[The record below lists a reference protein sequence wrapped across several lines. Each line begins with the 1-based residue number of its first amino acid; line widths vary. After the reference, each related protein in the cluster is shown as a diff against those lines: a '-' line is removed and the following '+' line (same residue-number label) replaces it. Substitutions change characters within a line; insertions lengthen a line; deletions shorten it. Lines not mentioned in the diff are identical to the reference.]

1 MASSYTLGE
10 RFERFVKE
18 QAQKS
23 RYSNASEGS
32 GIASSPS
39 QAIDSAEPRRV
50 IHVVDHTGERHTIEA
65 LEGWRVM
72 EIIRDWKLPM
82 EGICGGACECATCHV
97 FVGEAWLARLPP
109 ASEEEEGQLDM
120 APLTQ
125 RNSRL
130 ACQILWTP
138 ELDGLEVT
146 LAPVRG

>member
-39 QAIDSAEPRRV
+39 QAIDSAESRRV
-50 IHVVDHTGERHTIEA
+50 ILVVDHTGDRHTIEA

-97 FVGEAWLARLPP
+97 FVGEAWLGRVAP
-109 ASEEEEGQLDM
+109 AVHGEEGELDM
-120 APLTQ
+120 
-125 RNSRL
+125 
-130 ACQILWTP
+130 
-138 ELDGLEVT
+138 G
-146 LAPVRG
+146 